1 MNVVMD
7 RTKSVLEQIWLPVL
21 LVIIWFVASA
31 SSTNPFLPPLSRIW
45 ESFIIELQSGGL
57 AANFIASMRNIA
69 AGLFL
74 GVLVGVVL
82 GMVIGKSRVL
92 RAIFNP
98 YLQFARSVPQVALV
112 PIIIGALGI
121 TALPKIWAIGFAC
134 IWPVL
139 LNTVDGVRAIDP
151 GVRDLVR
158 SYRINRKL
166 ELFKVVIPAAMPQ
179 MMAGIRIALSVAVVV
194 MVVSE
199 IYGATEGLGYF
210 INYSKGLFQP
220 QSTWMGTL
228 LVGLIGYLLS
238 VLFLFIEKR
247 ALHWYH
253 ASAE

>member
-1 MNVVMD
+1 MTLAAQ
-7 RTKSVLEQIWLPVL
+7 RTRALLEQAWLPIL
-21 LVIIWFVASA
+21 LIVIWYFASA
-31 SSTNPFLPPLSRIW
+31 ASTNPFLPPLSRIW
-45 ESFIIELQSGGL
+45 ESFLVELTTGDL
-57 AANFIASMRNIA
+57 IAHTVASMRNIV

-74 GVLVGVVL
+74 GVVVGIVV
-82 GMVIGKSRVL
+82 GIAIGKSRAL
-92 RAIFNP
+92 RSILNP

-121 TALPKIWAIGFAC
+121 TALPKIWAIAFAC

-151 GVRDLVR
+151 GVRDLVK
-158 SYRINRKL
+158 SYRIGTRL
-166 ELFKVVIPAAMPQ
+166 ELFKVVLPAALPQ
-179 MMAGIRIALSVAVVV
+179 MMAGMRISLSVAVVV

-199 IYGATEGLGYF
+199 IYGATEGIGYF

-220 QSTWMGTL
+220 ESTWMGTL
-228 LVGLIGYLLS
+228 LVGLLGYLLS
-238 VLFLFIEKR
+238 VLFLVIEKR